1 LSGEVVNE
9 VRPGLYLDSVA
20 LMRLSR
26 QLTALPEVADA
37 ALMMGTPSNLQVL
50 DDAGLLDDCGRA
62 ATPGDLIVAF
72 RVQQA
77 GAANRVL
84 EEARRM
90 LARPATGAT
99 HHAARPR
106 GLEAALRRQPESNLA
121 LISVPGEFA
130 AAEARKALDLG
141 LHVMV
146 FSDNVSVAEETALK
160 REARERGLL
169 LMGPDCGTAIVAG
182 VPLAFAN
189 RVPRGD
195 IGIIGASGTGIQ
207 EVSCLIAREGGGVS
221 HALGVGGRDLSAA
234 VGGLSTL
241 AALEILDHDPA
252 TRHVLLVAKPGDPG
266 VTAAVL
272 RRIGTSAKTF
282 TACLLGG
289 ESGPLPANAAA
300 ATTLAAAARHALGR
314 DPAGAAPALPET
326 MRPLPPGRTRVR
338 GLFAGGSLCA
348 EAQVVFLAAGERVTS
363 NVPVPGAAS
372 LPGGGDG
379 HQLLDLGADEFTRG
393 RPHPMLDPSVR
404 DAALDAAMSDARVGV
419 VLVDVV
425 IGQGA
430 PPDPAGHLADRL
442 PAHDGAT
449 PQVIASVTGTD
460 ADAQVRAA
468 QVARLER
475 AGAWVAPSNADA
487 AALALACVRAGATSG
502 VPQ

>member
-1 LSGEVVNE
+1 MVNE

-50 DDAGLLDDCGRA
+50 DDAGLLDAAGRA
-62 ATPGDLIVAF
+62 ARPGDLVVAF
-72 RVQQA
+72 RVRQA
-77 GAANRVL
+77 SAAGGIL
-84 EEARRM
+84 DEARR
-90 LARPATGAT
+90 LLERPATGAA

-106 GLEAALRRQPESNLA
+106 SLAAALRRQPASNLV

-130 AAEARKALDLG
+130 APEARKALGLG
-141 LHVMV
+141 LHVML
-146 FSDNVSVAEETALK
+146 FSDNVPVAEEAALK
-160 REARERGLL
+160 REARERGLMM
-169 LMGPDCGTAIVAG
+169 MGPDCGTAIVAG

-207 EVSCLIAREGGGVS
+207 EVSCLIAHEGGGVS

-252 TRHVLLVAKPGDPG
+252 TRHVVLVAKPGDPG
-266 VTAAVL
+266 VAAAIL
-272 RRIGTSAKTF
+272 RRIGTSSKTF
-282 TACLLGG
+282 TVCLLGG
-289 ESGPLPANAAA
+289 ESGTLPANAAA
-300 ATTLAAAARHALGR
+300 ATTLAAAARHALGH
-314 DPAGAAPALPET
+314 DPAGAAPALPEK
-326 MRPLPPGRTRVR
+326 MRPLLPSRTQVR

-348 EAQVVFLAAGERVTS
+348 EAQVVFLAAGACVCS
-363 NVPVPGAAS
+363 NAPVPGAAP
-372 LPGGGDG
+372 LPAGDDV
-379 HQLLDLGADEFTRG
+379 HRMLDLGADEFTRG

-404 DAALDAAMSDARVGV
+404 DAALDAAMSDARVGA

-430 PPDPAGHLADRL
+430 HPDPAGHLADRL
-442 PAHDGAT
+442 AAHDRPT

-468 QVARLER
+468 QVTRLEQT
-475 AGAWVAPSNADA
+475 GAWVAPSNADA
-487 AALALACVRAGATSG
+487 AALALACVRAGAG
-502 VPQ
+502 NGAAR